1 MILRSKRSL
10 NIVSVCYDRPERARS
25 LLVRR
30 VSLVSLVALV
40 PLESL
45 VRLVSLVRLSELAL
59 PINQLASYVMEMW
72 EVQDILELV

>member
-1 MILRSKRSL
+1 M

-25 LLVRR
+25 FLARR
-30 VSLVSLVALV
+30 VSLVSLVSLVALV

-59 PINQLASYVMEMW
+59 PINQLASDVMRRR

>member
-1 MILRSKRSL
+1 M
-10 NIVSVCYDRPERARS
+10 SVRHDRPERARD

-30 VSLVSLVALV
+30 VSLV

-59 PINQLASYVMEMW
+59 PIYQLAPDVRVSKEEQARHTRIGVI
-72 EVQDILELV
+72 VGIIVV